1 MCVCVCARALHHAGI
16 YYFGIGEWSSSPLP
30 NYTPPPPAL
39 GMLQYTSGS
48 SSSTVL
54 APKFPTLPMVNASTD
69 LANAFR
75 DRLFGLANYSLP
87 QKVDREFVFAASVAN
102 VVCKAEEN
110 CTTKIGATINNATF
124 DNPVNSSILE
134 SYYYGIK
141 GVYKTD
147 FPTLPPAI
155 VNFTS
160 SETVAAYN
168 LTGNRGTKVVTLK
181 YNETVQLVLQ
191 DLNGLLL
198 EDHPFHLHGHNF
210 YVVGRGTGNFNGSH
224 DPESFNLVDPPMRN
238 TIVLPKGGWVAI
250 RFMANNPGEFY
261 HSYNVMICM
270 WFHPRSITNMDCAIP
285 VLCTRS

>member
-1 MCVCVCARALHHAGI
+1 MCSIDHAGK
-16 YYFGIGEWSSSPLP
+16 YYFGIGEWSSSPMP

-39 GMLQYTSGS
+39 GTLQYTTSGS
-48 SSSTVL
+48 SSSSTVGL
-54 APKFPTLPMVNASTD
+54 TSSKFPTFPTVNASND

-75 DRLFGLANYSLP
+75 DKLFGLANYALP
-87 QKVDREFVFAASVAN
+87 HKVDREFVFAASVAN

-110 CTTKIGATINNATF
+110 CTTKTGATINNATF

-134 SYYYGIK
+134 SYYYDIK
-141 GVYKTD
+141 GVYETN

-160 SETVAAYN
+160 DEVVAPYN
-168 LTGNRGTKVVTLK
+168 LTGTRGTKVVTLK
-181 YNETVQLVLQ
+181 YNETVQVVLQ
-191 DLNGLLL
+191 DLNGSIL

-238 TIVLPKGGWVAI
+238 TVVMPKAGWVAI
-250 RFMANNPGEFY
+250 RFMANNPGEFL
-261 HSYNVMICM
+261 S
-270 WFHPRSITNMDCAIP
+270 FIP
-285 VLCTRS
+285 IISS